1 MMRPNE
7 RQVDEAV
14 RAAVYDQFIRE
25 GTAPSSALLA
35 AQLELTEA
43 ALVASYQRLA
53 EQRALVLDTTDAVAM
68 AIPFSATPTDVQVV
82 GPGVTWWANCAFD
95 GLGIPAMLGCDGVV
109 ETACPQS
116 GTPIMVTVRGGA
128 PTSAACV
135 LHMAV
140 PLAQWWQNIADT

>member
-1 MMRPNE
+1 MTSRRE
-7 RQVDEAV
+7 TQLDEAV
-14 RAAVYDQFIRE
+14 RVAVYDHFVHV
-25 GTAPSSALLA
+25 GGAPNPARLAVRLKVAETDLA
-35 AQLELTEA
+35 A
-43 ALVASYQRLA
+43 SYRRLA
-53 EQRALVLDTTDAVAM
+53 EQRALVLDADGAIAM
-68 AIPFSATPTDVQVV
+68 AIPFSATPTDVLVR

-116 GTPIMVTVRGGA
+116 GAPIIVAVRDGA
-128 PTSAACV
+128 PMRAACV

>member
-1 MMRPNE
+1 MRPNE
-7 RQVDEAV
+7 RQADKAV
-14 RAAVYDQFIRE
+14 RVAVYDQFIRE

-35 AQLELTEA
+35 AQLGLTGESLA
-43 ALVASYQRLA
+43 ASYRRLA
-53 EQRALVLDTTDAVAM
+53 EQQALVLDADGAIAM
-68 AIPFSATPTDVQVV
+68 AIPFSATPTDVKVV
-82 GPGVTWWANCAFD
+82 GTGVTWWANCAFD

-128 PTSAACV
+128 ATGAACV